1 MLGKDVIIPNHIGII
16 MDGNRRW
23 AKSKLLP
30 VKAGHL
36 EGTKALKRVLR
47 YIKDKQIPIKYLTVY
62 AFSTENWK
70 RSDEEISNL
79 MEIFLKYINEV
90 ISDDEGLRV
99 KIVGDKT
106 PFSEELKARMCEME
120 EKTDKNTG
128 LTLGVCLNYSG
139 RSDIIQAVKN
149 IAKKVKNCEIN
160 IDDIDQEMI
169 SNNLYTYEFPYP
181 DIVVRTSGEYRT
193 SDFMS
198 WQIAYSEL
206 YFTQKFW
213 PDFNEEDLDNVIL
226 EYSKRNRRFGK

>member
-1 MLGKDVIIPNHIGII
+1 MKINDMTIPNHIGII

-23 AKSKLLP
+23 AKSKMLP
-30 VKAGHL
+30 IKAGHL

-47 YIKDKQIPIKYLTVY
+47 YIKDKDIPIKFLTVY

-90 ISDDEGLRV
+90 IADDEGLKV
-99 KIVGDKT
+99 KIIGDKI
-106 PFSEELKARMCEME
+106 PFSDELKTKMYEME
-120 EKTDKNTG
+120 EKTSNNKG

-139 RSDIIQAVKN
+139 RSDITNAVKN
-149 IAKKVKNCEIN
+149 IAKMVKNNQIS
-160 IDDIDQEMI
+160 IDDITQELVRD
-169 SNNLYTYEFPYP
+169 NLYTAVFPYP

-193 SDFMS
+193 SDFLS

-206 YFTQKFW
+206 YFIEKNW
-213 PDFNEEDLDNVIL
+213 PDFNEKDLDDVIL

>member
-1 MLGKDVIIPNHIGII
+1 MIDENLMIPNHIGII

-23 AKSKLLP
+23 AKSKMLP

-47 YIKDKQIPIKYLTVY
+47 YIKDKNIEIKYLTVY

-70 RSDEEISNL
+70 RSEEEISNL
-79 MEIFLKYINEV
+79 MEIFLKYINDV
-90 ISDDEGLRV
+90 IKDDEGLRV
-99 KIVGDKT
+99 KIIGDKT
-106 PFSEELKARMCEME
+106 PFSDELKNKMYEME

-139 RSDIIQAVKN
+139 RSDITQAVKN
-149 IAKKVKNCEIN
+149 IAKMAKNGKIN
-160 IDDIDQEMI
+160 IEDINQDLI
-169 SNNLYTYEFPYP
+169 KDNLYTSDFPYP

-193 SDFMS
+193 SDFLS

-206 YFTQKFW
+206 YFIDKNW
-213 PDFNEEDLDNVIL
+213 PDFNEEDLNNVIL